1 MDFALDEDQ
10 VTLQGVLREFLAD
23 HSSEAAVRAQMDD
36 PAGYDRDLWD
46 LMAGQLGLC
55 GMAIPEEYGGA
66 GFSFLELGLVLEEL
80 GRFLT
85 VSPFF
90 ASCVMAAQLLL
101 AIDDESARKDYLPGI
116 AAGSLIASVALAED
130 SGSWRPEDVTTG
142 AEERDGA
149 WRLTGRKSYVLDG
162 AVAGLLLV
170 LARTIDGPA
179 VFAVETTAGGPG
191 GLAREPLPTM
201 DQTRKQAR
209 VTFDGTPAR
218 LLGTVAGAEAALA
231 TMLDRAA
238 IALAADALGGT
249 GKVLDMSVEYAK
261 IREQFGRP
269 IGSFQA
275 IKHKCASML
284 VALESSRSAVYYA
297 LWAVSAGDPDERTVA
312 PLAKAYCVDTY
323 LRAAGENIQIHGG
336 IGFTWEHPAHLYLK
350 RAKSSQVLLGD
361 SDFHR
366 QQLADRIGI

>member
-10 VTLQGVLREFLAD
+10 VALQSVLREFLTD
-23 HSSEAAVRAQMDD
+23 RSPEAAVRAQMED
-36 PAGYDRDLWD
+36 ASGYDRDLWD
-46 LMAGQLGLC
+46 LMGGQLGVC

-80 GRFLT
+80 GRSLT
-85 VSPFF
+85 ISPFF

-101 AIDDESARKDYLPGI
+101 SIDDESARKDYLPGI

-130 SGSWRPEDVTTG
+130 SGSWRPEDVTTR
-142 AEERDGA
+142 AEDRDGA
-149 WRLTGRKSYVLDG
+149 WRLTGHKSYVLDG

-170 LARTIDGPA
+170 IARTDDGAA
-179 VFAVETTAGGPG
+179 VFAVDATAE

-209 VTFDGTPAR
+209 VTFDGAPAR
-218 LLGTVAGAEAALA
+218 LLGTVAGAEAAIV
-231 TMLDRAA
+231 TMLDRSAT
-238 IALAADALGGT
+238 ALAADALGGT
-249 GKVLDMSVEYAK
+249 GKVLEMSVEYAK

-284 VALESSRSAVYYA
+284 VDLESSRSAVYYA
-297 LWAVSAGDPDERTVA
+297 LWAASTGHSDERVVA
-312 PLAKAYCVDTY
+312 PLVKAHCVDTY
-323 LRAAGENIQIHGG
+323 LHAAGENIQIHGG

>member
-10 VTLQGVLREFLAD
+10 IALQGVLRDFLAD
-23 HSSEAAVRAQMDD
+23 RSPEAAVRTQLEDA
-36 PAGYDRDLWD
+36 AAYDRDLWD
-46 LMAGQLGLC
+46 LMAGQLGVC

-66 GFSFLELGLVLEEL
+66 GFSFFELGLVLEEL
-80 GRFLT
+80 GRSLT

-101 AIDDESARKDYLPGI
+101 ALDDESARKDYLPGI

-130 SGSWRPEDVTTG
+130 SGSWRPDDVTTR

-149 WRLTGRKSYVLDG
+149 WQLTGHKSYIIDG

-170 LARTIDGPA
+170 IARTGDGPA
-179 VFAVETTAGGPG
+179 VFAVDTTSDGAG

-209 VTFDGTPAR
+209 VTFDAAPAR
-218 LLGTVAGAEAALA
+218 LLGTVAGAGEAIA
-231 TMLDRAA
+231 TMLDRSA
-238 IALAADALGGT
+238 IALAAEALGGT
-249 GKVLDMSVEYAK
+249 GKVLEMSVEYAK

-284 VALESSRSAVYYA
+284 VDLESSRSAVYYA
-297 LWAVSAGDPDERTVA
+297 LWAASTGHPDERVVA
-312 PLAKAYCVDTY
+312 PLVKAHCVDAY
-323 LRAAGENIQIHGG
+323 LHAAGENIQIHGG

>member
-361 SDFHR
+361 SDFYR

>member
-1 MDFALDEDQ
+1 VDFALDEDQ
-10 VTLQGVLREFLAD
+10 VALQGVLREFLAD
-23 HSSEAAVRAQMDD
+23 RSPEAAVRAQLED
-36 PAGYDRDLWD
+36 PAAYDRNLWD
-46 LMAGQLGLC
+46 LMAGQLGVC

-80 GRFLT
+80 GRSLT

-149 WRLTGRKSYVLDG
+149 WRLTGHKSYVLDG

-170 LARTIDGPA
+170 IARTDDGPA
-179 VFAVETTAGGPG
+179 VFAVDATEDGAG

-209 VTFDGTPAR
+209 VTFGGTPAR
-218 LLGTVAGAEAALA
+218 LLGTVAGAEAAIA
-231 TMLDRAA
+231 TMLDRSA

-249 GKVLDMSVEYAK
+249 GKVLEMSVEYAK

-284 VALESSRSAVYYA
+284 VDLESSRSAVYYA
-297 LWAVSAGDPDERTVA
+297 LWAVSAGEPDERTVA
-312 PLAKAYCVDTY
+312 PLVKAYCVDTY
-323 LRAAGENIQIHGG
+323 LHAAGENIQIHGG

>member
-1 MDFALDEDQ
+1 
-10 VTLQGVLREFLAD
+10 
-23 HSSEAAVRAQMDD
+23 
-36 PAGYDRDLWD
+36 
-46 LMAGQLGLC
+46 
-55 GMAIPEEYGGA
+55 MAIPEEYGGA

-80 GRFLT
+80 GRSLT

-116 AAGSLIASVALAED
+116 AAGSLVASVALAED
-130 SGSWRPEDVTTG
+130 SGSWRPEDVTTR
-142 AEERDGA
+142 AEERDGT
-149 WRLTGRKSYVLDG
+149 WRLAGHKSYVLDG

-170 LARTIDGPA
+170 IARTGDGPA
-179 VFAVETTAGGPG
+179 VFAVDTTADGAG

-209 VTFDGTPAR
+209 VTFDGTAAR
-218 LLGTVAGAEAALA
+218 LLGTVAGARPAIA
-231 TMLDRAA
+231 TMLDRSA

-249 GKVLDMSVEYAK
+249 GKVLEMSVEYAK

-284 VALESSRSAVYYA
+284 VDLESSRSAVYYA
-297 LWAVSAGDPDERTVA
+297 LWAVSAGEPDERTVA
-312 PLAKAYCVDTY
+312 PLAKAYCVDVY
-323 LRAAGENIQIHGG
+323 LHAAGENIQIHGG

>member
-1 MDFALDEDQ
+1 VDFALDEDQ
-10 VTLQGVLREFLAD
+10 VALQGVLREFLAD
-23 HSSEAAVRAQMDD
+23 RSPEAAVRAQLED

-46 LMAGQLGLC
+46 LMAGQLDLC

-80 GRFLT
+80 GRSLT

-101 AIDDESARKDYLPGI
+101 ALDDESARKDYLPGI

-130 SGSWRPEDVTTG
+130 SGSWRPGDVTTR

-149 WRLTGRKSYVLDG
+149 WRLTGHKSYVLDG

-170 LARTIDGPA
+170 IARTGDGPA
-179 VFAVETTAGGPG
+179 VFAVDAAPDGAG

-209 VTFDGTPAR
+209 VTFDGRPAR
-218 LLGTVAGAEAALA
+218 LLGTVAGAQAAIA
-231 TMLDRAA
+231 TMLDRSA

-249 GKVLDMSVEYAK
+249 GKVLEMSVEYAK

-284 VALESSRSAVYYA
+284 VDLESSRSAVYYA
-297 LWAVSAGDPDERTVA
+297 LWTVSAGDPDERMVA

-323 LRAAGENIQIHGG
+323 LHAAGENIQIHGG